1 MKYTVVIRQPVAD
14 NMRQVLENQLME
26 RFGLN
31 GEQAQRLSARRS
43 GRLMKPTGRPRAE
56 LLLSMFQA
64 VGANVSLEEVR
75 EETSLISEPFQG
87 VAPGSARPAT
97 PSPAFPAAPDDTLM
111 APTNPQ
117 PTASQDM
124 ADLRASAIWPEVKFP
139 EDSAASVPRADD
151 PFGGFGAPLAP
162 AADTADWQ
170 NAWQSPPVPATGVLD
185 MGEFTPGL
193 AFAPPTPVVPDA
205 DPFAPLPTAEAGP
218 AAGSDLFGR
227 PSGAATG
234 SVTGT
239 GMAGSGMAGSGMAGG
254 SMAGS
259 AAIMDPVAAA
269 PAAPA
274 QADVW
279 SDFTGA
285 LSMPAAATPDA
296 APDVQLRPMDSVVVT
311 PVADLNEVGAQ
322 RRSSLGRRMAVGALV
337 PLGLSS
343 ALTLGVLAL
352 TLPGLQQSLVQ
363 RNAQAIAVAVA
374 SNIDPTRGY
383 QSIPPQLD
391 ALVNNSSVG
400 FVQVELRDGSRYFTS
415 QTPAVNN
422 LLNAQV
428 SDFILESR
436 GRSAFKA
443 DLRPADV
450 FAAQAAEMK
459 EMGGTQNDIER
470 LERQAADAANQEV
483 TRVNFIVQQVTVVQ
497 DGARREVTTGRAAE
511 DADVLYTVAVGVENG
526 AQESALRRTLAL
538 VLLVSLLALGIAA
551 YLALRAAR
559 LVVRPIEELVRVA
572 DAISMGDLSRPVKAE
587 RNDEVGDLAQ
597 ALERMRLSLDSAMER
612 LRRRKRG

>member
-87 VAPGSARPAT
+87 VAPGGAVAAAPTA
-97 PSPAFPAAPDDTLM
+97 AFPAAPDDTVL

-117 PTASQDM
+117 PTASQDL

-151 PFGGFGAPLAP
+151 PFAGFGAPLAP
-162 AADTADWQ
+162 AADSADWQ
-170 NAWQSPPVPATGVLD
+170 NAWQSPPAPATGVLD

-193 AFAPPTPVVPDA
+193 AFTPPAPTVPA
-205 DPFAPLPTAEAGP
+205 TDPFAPLPTTDTP
-218 AAGSDLFGR
+218 AAGDPVGR
-227 PSGAATG
+227 PFGSGAG
-234 SVTGT
+234 
-239 GMAGSGMAGSGMAGG
+239 
-254 SMAGS
+254 
-259 AAIMDPVAAA
+259 AAVMDPVTAVP
-269 PAAPA
+269 PAA

-285 LSMPAAATPDA
+285 LSMPAAATPES
-296 APDVQLRPMDSVVVT
+296 APEVQLRPVDSVVVT

-428 SDFILESR
+428 SDFILENR
-436 GRSAFKA
+436 TRSAFKA

-450 FAAQAAEMK
+450 FAAQATEMK

-470 LERQAADAANQEV
+470 LERQAADPANQEV

-497 DGARREVTTGRAAE
+497 NGARREVTPGRAGE
-511 DADVLYTVAVGVENG
+511 DAEVLYTVAVGVENG

-538 VLLVSLLALGIAA
+538 VMLVSLLALGIAA

>member
-14 NMRQVLENQLME
+14 NTRQVLENQLME

-43 GRLMKPTGRPRAE
+43 GRLMKPTGRARAE

-87 VAPGSARPAT
+87 VAPGGARPAT
-97 PSPAFPAAPDDTLM
+97 TGPAFPAAPDDTVM

-117 PTASQDM
+117 PTASQDL

-170 NAWQSPPVPATGVLD
+170 NAWQSPPAPATGVLD
-185 MGEFTPGL
+185 MGEFTPGV
-193 AFAPPTPVVPDA
+193 AFAPPTPAVPAA
-205 DPFAPLPTAEAGP
+205 DPFAPLPTADAAP
-218 AAGSDLFGR
+218 AAGSDPFGR
-227 PSGAATG
+227 PFGAVTG
-234 SVTGT
+234 SV
-239 GMAGSGMAGSGMAGG
+239 AGG
-254 SMAGS
+254 GMAGS
-259 AAIMDPVAAA
+259 AAIMDPVTAPPSAA
-269 PAAPA
+269 A

-296 APDVQLRPMDSVVVT
+296 APEVQLRPMDSVVVT

-415 QTPAVNN
+415 QTPNVNN

-428 SDFILESR
+428 SDFILDNR

-443 DLRPADV
+443 ELRPADV

-459 EMGGTQNDIER
+459 EMGGTQNDIDR
-470 LERQAADAANQEV
+470 LQRQAADPANQQA

-497 DGARREVTTGRAAE
+497 NGPRREVTTGRAPE
-511 DADVLYTVAVGVENG
+511 NADVLYTVAVGVENG
-526 AQESALRRTLAL
+526 TQESALRRTLAL

-612 LRRRKRG
+612 LRRRKRS

>member
-87 VAPGSARPAT
+87 VAPGGAVAAAPTA
-97 PSPAFPAAPDDTLM
+97 AFPAAPDDTVL

-117 PTASQDM
+117 PTASQDL

-151 PFGGFGAPLAP
+151 PFAGFGAPLAP
-162 AADTADWQ
+162 AADSADWQ
-170 NAWQSPPVPATGVLD
+170 NAWQSPPAPTTGVLD

-193 AFAPPTPVVPDA
+193 AFTPPAPTVPAA
-205 DPFAPLPTAEAGP
+205 DPFAPLPTTDTP
-218 AAGSDLFGR
+218 AAGDPVGR
-227 PSGAATG
+227 PFGSGAG
-234 SVTGT
+234 
-239 GMAGSGMAGSGMAGG
+239 
-254 SMAGS
+254 
-259 AAIMDPVAAA
+259 AAVMDPVTAA
-269 PAAPA
+269 PPAA

-285 LSMPAAATPDA
+285 LSMPAAATPES
-296 APDVQLRPMDSVVVT
+296 APEVQLRPVDSVVVT

-428 SDFILESR
+428 SDFILENR
-436 GRSAFKA
+436 TRSAFKA

-450 FAAQAAEMK
+450 FAAQATEMK

-470 LERQAADAANQEV
+470 LERQAADPANQEV

-497 DGARREVTTGRAAE
+497 NGARREVTPGRAGE

-538 VLLVSLLALGIAA
+538 VMLVSLLALGIAA

>member
-87 VAPGSARPAT
+87 VAPGGAVAAAPTA
-97 PSPAFPAAPDDTLM
+97 AFPAAPDDTLM

-117 PTASQDM
+117 PTASQDL

-139 EDSAASVPRADD
+139 EDSAASVPRAED
-151 PFGGFGAPLAP
+151 PFGGSGRP
-162 AADTADWQ
+162 WRR
-170 NAWQSPPVPATGVLD
+170 
-185 MGEFTPGL
+185 
-193 AFAPPTPVVPDA
+193 PPTAPTGRTHGSPRPSRPQACWTWASSRPDWRSRRR
-205 DPFAPLPTAEAGP
+205 PRPSRPPTRSRRCPPPTRPQRATRWVG
-218 AAGSDLFGR
+218 
-227 PSGAATG
+227 PSGAGRARPSWTP
-234 SVTGT
+234 SR
-239 GMAGSGMAGSGMAGG
+239 
-254 SMAGS
+254 
-259 AAIMDPVAAA
+259 PP
-269 PAAPA
+269 PAA

-285 LSMPAAATPDA
+285 LSMPAAATPES
-296 APDVQLRPMDSVVVT
+296 APEVQLRPVDSVVVT

-428 SDFILESR
+428 SDFILENR
-436 GRSAFKA
+436 TRSAFKA

-450 FAAQAAEMK
+450 FAAQATEMK

-470 LERQAADAANQEV
+470 LERQAADPANQEV
-483 TRVNFIVQQVTVVQ
+483 TRVNFIVQQVTVAQ
-497 DGARREVTTGRAAE
+497 NGARREVTSGRAGE

-526 AQESALRRTLAL
+526 AQESAVRRTLAL
-538 VLLVSLLALGIAA
+538 VTLVSLLALGIAA

>member
-14 NMRQVLENQLME
+14 SMRQVLENQLME

-87 VAPGSARPAT
+87 VAPGGRT
-97 PSPAFPAAPDDTLM
+97 PGASSFPQTPDETLL

-117 PTASQDM
+117 PTASQDL
-124 ADLRASAIWPEVKFP
+124 ADLRASAIWPEVKFAD
-139 EDSAASVPRADD
+139 DSAATVPHAEAAGV
-151 PFGGFGAPLAP
+151 FPLTP
-162 AADTADWQ
+162 ADTADWQ
-170 NAWQSPPVPATGVLD
+170 NAWQSPPASVLD

-193 AFAPPTPVVPDA
+193 AFTPPSPAAPV
-205 DPFAPLPTAEAGP
+205 DPFATAPG
-218 AAGSDLFGR
+218 L
-227 PSGAATG
+227 
-234 SVTGT
+234 
-239 GMAGSGMAGSGMAGG
+239 
-254 SMAGS
+254 
-259 AAIMDPVAAA
+259 DPV

-274 QADVW
+274 PGGADLGSPFGPGAGTTAVMEPVAVSAPASAPADVW

-285 LSMPAAATPDA
+285 LSMPATPAPEAT
-296 APDVQLRPMDSVVVT
+296 PDVQLRPMDSVVVT
-311 PVADLNEVGAQ
+311 PVADLAEVGAQ

-352 TLPGLQQSLVQ
+352 TLPSLQQSLIQ

-400 FVQVELRDGSRYFTS
+400 FVQVELRDGSRYFAS

-422 LLNAQV
+422 ILNARV
-428 SDFILESR
+428 SDFILESG

-443 DLRPADV
+443 SLRPADV
-450 FAAQAAEMK
+450 FAAQAKEMQ
-459 EMGGTQNDIER
+459 EMGGTKNDVSR
-470 LERQAADAANQEV
+470 LQQQAADPANQQV
-483 TRVNFIVQQVTVVQ
+483 TKVNFIVQQVTVVQ
-497 DGARREVTTGRAAE
+497 DGARRSVNIGRAAE
-511 DADVLYTVAVGVENG
+511 DADVLYTVAVGVENS

-538 VLLVSLLALGIAA
+538 VLLVSLLALGIAT

-559 LVVRPIEELVRVA
+559 LVVRPIEDLVRVA

-587 RNDEVGDLAQ
+587 RNDEIGDLAQ

-612 LRRRKRG
+612 LRRRKRN